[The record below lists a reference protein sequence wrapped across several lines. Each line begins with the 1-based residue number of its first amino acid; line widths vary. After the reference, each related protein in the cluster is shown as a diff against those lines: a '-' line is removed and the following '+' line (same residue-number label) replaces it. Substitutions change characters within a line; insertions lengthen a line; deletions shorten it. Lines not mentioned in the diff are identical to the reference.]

1 MTTLLDRPESEELS
15 AAAVRDRRHAE
26 RARALTDLLQRR
38 PELSGVHPGA
48 DVATEAIRWGV

>member
-1 MTTLLDRPESEELS
+1 MTALLHRPDED
-15 AAAVRDRRHAE
+15 APPAVVVRERRHAD

-38 PELSGVHPGA
+38 PELAGVHPGA